1 MKHTLSCIVKDHPGV
16 LARIAGSFAEK
27 GINIASLA
35 VCKSE
40 NTEKS
45 RMTMVVECDKSLLS
59 EIVDHL
65 QDLDDIIAV
74 EDLNRADMI
83 ERELML
89 IKVKAAGDAIPR
101 VMQIVEVFRA
111 TIVGM
116 GREYLVIEMT
126 DTEHRI
132 NALTNMLKPFGI
144 LALTGTG
151 RVAVKHHEE
160 PY

>member
-1 MKHTLSCIVKDHPGV
+1 
-16 LARIAGSFAEK
+16 
-27 GINIASLA
+27 
-35 VCKSE
+35 
-40 NTEKS
+40 
-45 RMTMVVECDKSLLS
+45 MVVECDQSLLK
-59 EIVDHL
+59 EIVNHL
-65 QDLDDIIAV
+65 QNLDDIVEV
-74 EDLNRADMI
+74 EDLDRADMI

-89 IKVKAAGDAIPR
+89 IKVKAAGEDIPR
-101 VMQIVEVFRA
+101 VMQIVEIFRA
-111 TIVGM
+111 TVVGM